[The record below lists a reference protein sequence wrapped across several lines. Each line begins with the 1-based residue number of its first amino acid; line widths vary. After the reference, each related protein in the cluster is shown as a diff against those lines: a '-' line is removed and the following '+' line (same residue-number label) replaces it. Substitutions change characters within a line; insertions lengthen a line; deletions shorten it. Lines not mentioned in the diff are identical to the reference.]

1 MKHKNPAPQT
11 RVMGIIV
18 WCHNIHFRRLTKH
31 HWGYHLAHWGR
42 SSAPQGG
49 NLQGT
54 GCHPPP
60 CHPHTPPR
68 LQLTPLP
75 SPAHHVPAAA
85 GENWLSP
92 GASHDG
98 GPSSTVLLRPAQLA
112 GWTGCSNEGVSP
124 QTRGFTLKLSR
135 LQSHHEEPHFSLQV
149 GWELAGSLSSPCVW
163 GAAFPCSPHLRLV
176 PPTSASCQPQCFQRP
191 GNYSS

>member
-1 MKHKNPAPQT
+1 MSP
-11 RVMGIIV
+11 
-18 WCHNIHFRRLTKH
+18 
-31 HWGYHLAHWGR
+31 
-42 SSAPQGG
+42 SSLPPP
-49 NLQGT
+49 
-54 GCHPPP
+54 HPPQAPADPTAQP
-60 CHPHTPPR
+60 CPPC
-68 LQLTPLP
+68 
-75 SPAHHVPAAA
+75 A
-85 GENWLSP
+85 GSSGRKLAVP

>member
-92 GASHDG
+92 GPRTTV
-98 GPSSTVLLRPAQLA
+98 GPAAQCSSDPLSWRVGQAAATRVLVLRP
-112 GWTGCSNEGVSP
+112 GVS
-124 QTRGFTLKLSR
+124 L
-135 LQSHHEEPHFSLQV
+135 
-149 GWELAGSLSSPCVW
+149 
-163 GAAFPCSPHLRLV
+163 
-176 PPTSASCQPQCFQRP
+176 
-191 GNYSS
+191 